1 MDKHEDLDPREMKQ
15 ETDETL
21 ERTYEEWEDL
31 FGDDPPAKHHRK
43 RRRHKDDEE

>member
-1 MDKHEDLDPREMKQ
+1 MDEKKDK
-15 ETDETL
+15 DETERPDEHL
-21 ERTYEEWEDL
+21 ERAYEEWEEL